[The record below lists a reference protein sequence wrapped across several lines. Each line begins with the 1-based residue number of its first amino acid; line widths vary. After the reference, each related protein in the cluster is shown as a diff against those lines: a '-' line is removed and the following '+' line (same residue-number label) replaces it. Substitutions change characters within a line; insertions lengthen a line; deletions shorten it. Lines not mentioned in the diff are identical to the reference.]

1 MISLRKREG
10 VVIRVQPADGFL
22 IRWTV
27 PQTMPTDIHVS
38 AFLLLLNMTEKL
50 SGVRFMTP
58 YMRSF
63 FQQKQVRVLF

>member
-10 VVIRVQPADGFL
+10 AVIRVQPVDGFL
-22 IRWTV
+22 IRWMA
-27 PQTMPTDIHVS
+27 PQTMPTDIHVF

-50 SGVRFMTP
+50 SGARFMTP
-58 YMRSF
+58 YRRSF